1 MALDFRRNEVIS
13 PYGSVFKTHILGCP
27 CVMISSP
34 EAARFVLVTRA
45 HLFKPTFPAS
55 KERMLGKQAIF
66 FHQGDYH
73 AKLRKLVLHAFVPE
87 SIKTIVSDI
96 ESIAKESLKSWEG
109 RVVNTFQE
117 MKTYTFNV
125 ALLSIFGKDEFLY
138 REDLKRCYYILEKGY
153 NSMPINLPGTL
164 FHKSM
169 KARKELAQIL
179 AKILS
184 TRRQMKLD
192 QNDLLGSFM
201 GDKEGLTDDQ
211 IADNIIGVIFA
222 ARDTTAS
229 VLTWILK
236 YLGENPS
243 VLQAVTEEQQD
254 IVTSKEKCGEE
265 LLTWADTK
273 KMPIT
278 TRVIQETLR
287 VASILSFTFREA
299 VEDVE
304 YEGYLIPKGWKV
316 LPLFRNIHHNP
327 EIFPDP
333 EKFDPTRFEVAP
345 KPNTFMPFGNGTH
358 SCPGNELAKLEIL
371 VLLHHLTTKYRWS
384 MVGTDNGIQYGPFA
398 LPQNDYLECN
408 RDSCSLEESNRV
420 TKKVK
425 CKEAQEMD
433 GSQGRSH
440 GDRVVYS
447 GNVEGLEDIGGSH
460 EKEVFDESKG
470 WYDPWMTVQKHGRH
484 MQNRKYEFIEGNG
497 SRFNILTE
505 EDENFP
511 NVGGNHVG
519 DNRLVRNFG
528 LRDVINW
535 AKDKG
540 PRGVKPSKRLSGEKV
555 KEKSL
560 AHNLEENETSLNNN
574 AHTANKVRSNG
585 VDSVGVIGKV
595 GNMECR
601 NRLRELEKDG
611 GSFFLKGMKTT

>member
-1 MALDFRRNEVIS
+1 MEFIS
-13 PYGSVFKTHILGCP
+13 LFFTLLFSSIFLIFLLHSVLKFFDSNHWNLPLPPGSLGWPYIGETFQLYSQNPNVFFASKQKRYGSVFKTHILGCP

-265 LLTWADTK
+265 KLLTWADTK

-398 LPQNDYLECN
+398 LPQNGLPIKL
-408 RDSCSLEESNRV
+408 S
-420 TKKVK
+420 KK
-425 CKEAQEMD
+425 
-433 GSQGRSH
+433 S
-440 GDRVVYS
+440 
-447 GNVEGLEDIGGSH
+447 
-460 EKEVFDESKG
+460 
-470 WYDPWMTVQKHGRH
+470 
-484 MQNRKYEFIEGNG
+484 
-497 SRFNILTE
+497 
-505 EDENFP
+505 
-511 NVGGNHVG
+511 
-519 DNRLVRNFG
+519 
-528 LRDVINW
+528 
-535 AKDKG
+535 
-540 PRGVKPSKRLSGEKV
+540 
-555 KEKSL
+555 
-560 AHNLEENETSLNNN
+560 
-574 AHTANKVRSNG
+574 
-585 VDSVGVIGKV
+585 
-595 GNMECR
+595 
-601 NRLRELEKDG
+601 
-611 GSFFLKGMKTT
+611 